1 MTAAVKYI
9 PLLLSWGG
17 IVCALGRG
25 FPLESGILAA
35 VSAAAFLAGILMPL
49 LLGVTVVIS
58 VIKGVVATGCVAFWL
73 VAMAALYAATG
84 RGATGE
90 RRSRFLDS
98 RSAGI
103 ASALLAGLLAGA
115 ATACQIIPLG
125 GEMQPMPLAVAAMA
139 GIVVTLLAA
148 RGERFIPGEFTL
160 GGGSLLA
167 LPLAL
172 ILLLTASS
180 PRLDLFSPLVM
191 KVMKFIHDF
200 VHQFFES
207 MLIPDHPFFRPEVWD
222 FIGFFFGSGVGLWG
236 GLVIW
241 FTPLAAVA
249 AAIRLERLPSVAH
262 IRQGAQRR
270 RLLAGHVRQR
280 RQRLAASLLTALVLA
295 AAVYQS
301 RFPAVEYWD
310 PAPIA
315 VTATPAGEIL
325 IPETGEVDLTDGRLH
340 KFIYRQGVREA
351 RFMVLANPAGGY
363 TVTLDAC
370 AICKPQGYGQG
381 EGALLCYYCKTL
393 IPLDTVGKPGGCNP
407 VPVPARS
414 VTDGVRIDVATLLNL
429 WGKTVQATAGST
441 GEGR

>member
-1 MTAAVKYI
+1 MTTALKYI

-25 FPLESGILAA
+25 FPLGSGTLAA
-35 VSAAAFLAGILMPL
+35 ICVAAFLAGTLMPL
-49 LLGVTVVIS
+49 LLGVTVAIT

-84 RGATGE
+84 TGASRE
-90 RRSRFLDS
+90 RWSRSLHS

-103 ASALLAGLLAGA
+103 GSALLAGLLAGA
-115 ATACQIIPLG
+115 AAACQIVPLG
-125 GEMQPMPLAVAAMA
+125 GAVQPMPLAVAALA
-139 GIVVTLLAA
+139 GIAVALLAA
-148 RGERFIPGEFTL
+148 RGERLIPGEFTL
-160 GGGSLLA
+160 AGGALLA
-167 LPLAL
+167 LPLSF
-172 ILLLTASS
+172 ILLITSSS

-207 MLIPDHPFFRPEVWD
+207 MLIPDHPFFRPNVWE

-236 GLVIW
+236 GLIIW

-270 RLLAGHVRQR
+270 RLLAGHIRQR
-280 RQRLAASLLTALVLA
+280 RQRLAAPLVTALVLA

-310 PAPIA
+310 PAPIT
-315 VTATPAGEIL
+315 VTATPAGDLL

-340 KFIYRQGVREA
+340 KFLYRQGGREV

-381 EGALLCYYCKTL
+381 EGALLCYYCNTL
-393 IPLDTVGKPGGCNP
+393 IPLDTVGRPGGCNP

-414 VTDGVRIDVATLLNL
+414 VTEGVRIDAATLLNL
-429 WGKTVQATAGST
+429 WSKTVQATAGST